1 MIRHAE
7 AEGNLYRRMHG
18 QYDSLLTPRGYRQL
32 EDLAR
37 RFQSVHIDAVYSSD
51 LYRTR
56 ATARAIYE
64 QKGLPLIPEP
74 RLRELNFGIWEDMP
88 FGEVLRSEGER
99 WKLFE
104 RDPWRWSVEGAETTE
119 TVRERVTE
127 AILDIAAKHDGG
139 SVAAFTHG
147 CAIRAF
153 LCGVFGVT
161 SPDELDRIPYVWN
174 TAVTRLVCRGGAIE
188 VDYAGD
194 ASHMSFGLELSGIEK
209 ANRIPDEIKRTN
221 LRYIRE
227 SDGGSVRY
235 RALLEDIPAGVL
247 ELDAGRGAER
257 GEGWITVFEL
267 KENLRGLGLGVQLLG
282 QAVSHYRALG
292 RKKLC
297 VEPSGGDVS
306 GFFVYQGF
314 GRAGESA
321 AAAVLE
327 KNIVVR

>member
-1 MIRHAE
+1 
-7 AEGNLYRRMHG
+7 
-18 QYDSLLTPRGYRQL
+18 
-32 EDLAR
+32 
-37 RFQSVHIDAVYSSD
+37 VYSSD

-127 AILDIAAKHDGG
+127 AILDIAGKHDGD
-139 SVAAFTHG
+139 SVAVFTHG

-161 SPDELDRIPYVWN
+161 SPGGLDRVPYVWN
-174 TAVTRLVCRGGAIE
+174 TAVTRLVCRSGVIE
-188 VDYAGD
+188 ADYTGD
-194 ASHMSFGLELSGIEK
+194 TSHMSFGLELSGIEK
-209 ANRIPDEIKRTN
+209 SNSIPDEVAHTN
-221 LRYIRE
+221 LRYVRE
-227 SDGGSVRY
+227 SDGDRTRY

-247 ELDAGRGAER
+247 ELDARRGAER
-257 GEGWITVFEL
+257 GEGWITGCEL
-267 KENLRGLGLGVQLLG
+267 KETLRGLGLGVQLLG

-292 RKKLC
+292 REKLC
-297 VEPSGGDVS
+297 VAPPGGGAS
-306 GFFVYQGF
+306 EFFVYQGF
-314 GRAGESA
+314 GRAGESGA
-321 AAAVLE
+321 AEALE